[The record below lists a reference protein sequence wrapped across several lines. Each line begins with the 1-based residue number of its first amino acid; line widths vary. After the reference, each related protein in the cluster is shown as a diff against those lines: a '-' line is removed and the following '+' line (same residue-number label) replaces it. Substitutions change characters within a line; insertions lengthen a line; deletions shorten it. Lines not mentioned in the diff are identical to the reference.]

1 MRKDLLVLI
10 AASAIAGPALA
21 QTAPAGAGH
30 GHWQQD
36 MTRAQAQ
43 QRADMMFQHLD
54 LNHDG
59 TVTRQEAAQAA
70 QQLAGGDGGAHAER
84 MINRVFGDALGRD
97 NGSGRSAGAGPLRPR
112 GSQPRR
118 RRDGGRAPAGTRRAI
133 GPGWP
138 QRRSAE
144 LSGKVVFTLLPS
156 NMRCAIRRL
165 AAKGGDP
172 SKSSALQRSLAEAGS
187 IDQNMLRYVLDQSLD
202 CIKILGPAGEV
213 KYVISH
219 GRCALEIDD
228 FSAIEDRP
236 WPELWPEGS
245 REIIARAVERAQ
257 AGHGSEIEASRPDP
271 RGEERWWRISVS
283 PLAERDGELVGML
296 TISRDVTDAMLLRE
310 TEQTLALEMR
320 HRLRNAYTIASAIVM
335 QSARGNADALPFAE
349 MVCGRLADVAISQTQ
364 LLEAG
369 DKSWSLA
376 ELSAP

>member
-1 MRKDLLVLI
+1 M
-10 AASAIAGPALA
+10 
-21 QTAPAGAGH
+21 
-30 GHWQQD
+30 
-36 MTRAQAQ
+36 
-43 QRADMMFQHLD
+43 
-54 LNHDG
+54 
-59 TVTRQEAAQAA
+59 
-70 QQLAGGDGGAHAER
+70 
-84 MINRVFGDALGRD
+84 
-97 NGSGRSAGAGPLRPR
+97 
-112 GSQPRR
+112 
-118 RRDGGRAPAGTRRAI
+118 
-133 GPGWP
+133 
-138 QRRSAE
+138 
-144 LSGKVVFTLLPS
+144 
-156 NMRCAIRRL
+156 
-165 AAKGGDP
+165 
-172 SKSSALQRSLAEAGS
+172 KSLALQRSLTEAGS

-202 CIKILGPAGEV
+202 CIKILGAGGEI
-213 KYVISH
+213 KYINSH

-257 AGHGSEIEASRPDP
+257 AGRGSEIEASRPDP

-296 TISRDVTDAMLLRE
+296 TISRDVTAAMLLRE

-335 QSARGNADALPFAE
+335 QSARGNAEALPFAE

-376 ELSAP
+376 ELVRTLITAHGEGATSDPLCRRCGRVGRRPRRDARFAGGRRADQQQPQIWCVARRAQRLAERRDGRRQHRHPVEREDGGLRAAALTPRDTGSGYAMMERMARAQGADLRTFAGRRAAAGAASGEAGRSVSASLGRRRASAAAWRRGGARRPCPRATG